1 MLEKPYKAAQCN
13 ICGSDRYRRVHYF
26 KEWNSG
32 RERVH
37 DVSIIRCSQ
46 CGVRRRMPEIVDDYE
61 AAYHEVYVEQGQAM
75 HPHQLSHFA
84 DLMTARWSLLAEKQG
99 KFLDVGCS
107 TGRVLRL
114 AATLG
119 FEPTGLDLSHWA
131 CDYCAKQGF
140 ATRQGSLIGQWPEGE
155 VFDVIHSCHT
165 IEHVPDPIAYLG
177 EMNRLLKHGG
187 HLMLACPNYAS
198 FARLVE
204 HERWIWHL
212 DSHLW
217 QFTKRQMRRML
228 IRTGFKIFSVRT
240 LHGFTPRNRL
250 KKWALDGTAVWG
262 YGDGLNLIATRP

>member
-32 RERVH
+32 REQVH

-61 AAYHEVYVEQGQAM
+61 ADYHGVFGEQGQAM

-84 DLMTARWSLLAEKQG
+84 DLMTARLSLLSQKQV

-119 FEPTGLDLSHWA
+119 FEPTGLDLSRWA
-131 CDYCAKQGF
+131 C
-140 ATRQGSLIGQWPEGE
+140 E
-155 VFDVIHSCHT
+155 
-165 IEHVPDPIAYLG
+165 
-177 EMNRLLKHGG
+177 
-187 HLMLACPNYAS
+187 
-198 FARLVE
+198 
-204 HERWIWHL
+204 
-212 DSHLW
+212 
-217 QFTKRQMRRML
+217 
-228 IRTGFKIFSVRT
+228 
-240 LHGFTPRNRL
+240 
-250 KKWALDGTAVWG
+250 
-262 YGDGLNLIATRP
+262 